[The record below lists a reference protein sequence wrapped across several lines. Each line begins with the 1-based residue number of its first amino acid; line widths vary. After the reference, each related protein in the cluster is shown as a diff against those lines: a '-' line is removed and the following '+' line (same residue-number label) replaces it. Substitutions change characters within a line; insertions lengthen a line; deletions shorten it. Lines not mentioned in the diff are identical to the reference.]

1 MKPRSRTDF
10 RRRRHFRA
18 RKKVFGTAE
27 RPRMAVFVSNK
38 HMYVQFVDDEKGHT
52 LAAVSTL
59 DSELRSEGVRVNRVG
74 AVRLGR
80 RAAEIALGRGI
91 AKVVFDRGGHRYGL
105 RLRALA
111 DAARKA
117 GLEF

>member
-1 MKPRSRTDF
+1 MKLKSRKDF
-10 RRRRHFRA
+10 RRRRHFRV

-38 HMYVQFVDDEKGHT
+38 HMYVQFIDDEKGHT

-59 DSELRSEGVRVNRVG
+59 DPETRSEGVRLNRDG
-74 AVRLGR
+74 AAWLGR
-80 RAAEIALGRGI
+80 RAAEIARAKGI
-91 AKVVFDRGGHRYGL
+91 EKVVFDRGGHSYGL
-105 RLRALA
+105 RLRTLA